1 MSQLL
6 PREIIKKMVYLQNHL
21 DAESY
26 SIRIGMIEVIG
37 NVLKF
42 LVKENGMGISKNQIY
57 QYIDVL
63 QERFAD
69 INSFC
74 RSKVIQVLIDLCE

>member
-1 MSQLL
+1 M
-6 PREIIKKMVYLQNHL
+6 RM
-21 DAESY
+21 
-26 SIRIGMIEVIG
+26 GMIEVIG

-42 LVKENGMGISKNQIY
+42 LIKGDGMGKSKSQIY
-57 QYIDVL
+57 QYIGVL

>member
-1 MSQLL
+1 
-6 PREIIKKMVYLQNHL
+6 
-21 DAESY
+21 
-26 SIRIGMIEVIG
+26 MIEVIG

-42 LVKENGMGISKNQIY
+42 LIKGDGMGKSKSQIY
-57 QYIDVL
+57 QYIGVL